1 MRSKSQL
8 MSILLG
14 KDKWKGLLTIWINW
28 ILKKNMSFD
37 KVQDEIIDL
46 LSENEDQQFI
56 FLTGA
61 AGTGKTTLLERVKN
75 QLSLKKMV
83 VAPTGIAALNIGG
96 TTINSAFRI
105 GFDTI
110 PAITKSKDPRFNKL
124 LKNLEL
130 LIIDEVSMVRAPM
143 LDAISQS
150 LQIHRNSQ
158 EPFGGVHVLAC
169 GDLFQLP
176 PIIKESEERVIYEKY
191 DSIYF
196 FDAHSFKDMDK
207 VNFFELTESFRQEE
221 DQKFCDLLN
230 NIRVGRDLENTINQ
244 INSNCFDPTLESD
257 FFMTLTSRKR
267 RAEELN
273 EYKLSH
279 IEGQEELIKSKESGD
294 LNENDLPAPRELKIK
309 VGANVMFIKNDP
321 EGRWVN
327 GTLGTVSECL
337 DKKKKNIKIKINNK
351 THKVEREE
359 WNKVKFTYD
368 DDSDEVLE
376 EVVSSF
382 KQFPIKLGWAVTIHK
397 SQGLTL
403 ESCSVDLGSGAFATG
418 QAYVALSRCKNLNS
432 LHLQRELKVSDAL
445 VDPDIVD
452 FHKNY
457 LKS

>member
-1 MRSKSQL
+1 
-8 MSILLG
+8 
-14 KDKWKGLLTIWINW
+14 
-28 ILKKNMSFD
+28 
-37 KVQDEIIDL
+37 
-46 LSENEDQQFI
+46 
-56 FLTGA
+56 
-61 AGTGKTTLLERVKN
+61 
-75 QLSLKKMV
+75 MV

-110 PAITKSKDPRFNKL
+110 PVITKSKDPRFAKL
-124 LKNLEL
+124 LRNLEL

-150 LQIHRNSQ
+150 LQIHRNSE

-176 PIIKESEERVIYEKY
+176 PIIKESEERIIYEKY
-191 DSIYF
+191 NSVYF
-196 FDAHSFKDMDK
+196 FDAHSFKDMAK
-207 VNFFELTESFRQEE
+207 INYFELTESFRQEE
-221 DQKFCDLLN
+221 DQRFCELLN
-230 NIRVGRDLENTINQ
+230 NIRIGQDLESTINQ

-257 FFMTLTSRKR
+257 FFMTLTSRKK

-279 IEGQEELIKSKESGD
+279 IEGEEELIKSKESGD

-337 DKKKKNIKIKINNK
+337 DKKKKHIKVKINNK

-359 WNKVKFTYD
+359 WNKVRFTYD
-368 DDSDEVLE
+368 EDSDDVLE
-376 EVVSSF
+376 EVISSF

-403 ESCSVDLGSGAFATG
+403 ESCSVDLGAGAFATG

-432 LHLQRELKVSDAL
+432 LNLQRELKVSDAL
-445 VDPDIVD
+445 VDPDIID
-452 FHKNY
+452 FHKNFIRN
-457 LKS
+457 

>member
-1 MRSKSQL
+1 
-8 MSILLG
+8 
-14 KDKWKGLLTIWINW
+14 
-28 ILKKNMSFD
+28 MSFD

-46 LSENEDQQFI
+46 LSEESEQQFI

-110 PAITKSKDPRFNKL
+110 PVITKSKDPRFAKL
-124 LKNLEL
+124 LRNLEL

-150 LQIHRNSQ
+150 LQIHRNSE

-191 DSIYF
+191 DSVYF
-196 FDAHSFKDMDK
+196 FDAHSFKDMAK
-207 VNFFELTESFRQEE
+207 INYFELTESFRQEE
-221 DQKFCDLLN
+221 DQRFCELLN
-230 NIRVGRDLENTINQ
+230 NIRIGQDLESTINQ

-257 FFMTLTSRKR
+257 FFMTLTSRKK

-279 IEGQEELIKSKESGD
+279 IEGEEELIKSKESGD

-337 DKKKKNIKIKINNK
+337 DKKKKHIKVKINNK

-359 WNKVKFTYD
+359 WNKVRFTYD
-368 DDSDEVLE
+368 EDSDDVLE
-376 EVVSSF
+376 EVISSF

-403 ESCSVDLGSGAFATG
+403 ESCSVDLGAGAFATG

-432 LHLQRELKVSDAL
+432 LNLQRELKVSDAL
-445 VDPDIVD
+445 VDPDIID
-452 FHKNY
+452 FHKNFIRN
-457 LKS
+457 

>member
-1 MRSKSQL
+1 
-8 MSILLG
+8 
-14 KDKWKGLLTIWINW
+14 
-28 ILKKNMSFD
+28 MSFD
-37 KVQDEIIDL
+37 KVHDEIVDL
-46 LSENEDQQFI
+46 LSEDSDQQFI

-110 PAITKSKDPRFNKL
+110 PVITKSKDPRFNKL
-124 LKNLEL
+124 LRNLEL

-150 LQIHRNSQ
+150 LQIHRSS
-158 EPFGGVHVLAC
+158 EKPFGGVHVLAC

-176 PIIKESEERVIYEKY
+176 PIIKESEERIIYEKY
-191 DSIYF
+191 ESVYF
-196 FDAHSFKDMDK
+196 FDSHSFKEMDEIHY
-207 VNFFELTESFRQEE
+207 FELTESFRQEE
-221 DQKFCDLLN
+221 DQKFCELLN
-230 NIRVGRDLENTINQ
+230 NIRIGHDLESTINQ

-257 FFMTLTSRKR
+257 FFMTLTSRKK

-279 IEGQEELIKSKESGD
+279 IEGQEEIIKSKESGD

-327 GTLGTVSECL
+327 GTLGIVSECL
-337 DKKKKNIKIKINNK
+337 DKKKKHIKIKINNK

-359 WNKVKFTYD
+359 WNKVRFTYD

-445 VDPDIVD
+445 VDPDIID
-452 FHKNY
+452 FHRNN
-457 LKS
+457 LGV

>member
-1 MRSKSQL
+1 
-8 MSILLG
+8 
-14 KDKWKGLLTIWINW
+14 
-28 ILKKNMSFD
+28 MSFD

-46 LSENEDQQFI
+46 LSEDSEQQFI

-110 PAITKSKDPRFNKL
+110 PVITKSKDPRFAKL
-124 LKNLEL
+124 LRNLEL

-150 LQIHRNSQ
+150 LQIHRNSE

-176 PIIKESEERVIYEKY
+176 PIIKESEERIIYEKY
-191 DSIYF
+191 NSVYF
-196 FDAHSFKDMDK
+196 FDAHSFKDMAK
-207 VNFFELTESFRQEE
+207 INYFELTESFRQEE
-221 DQKFCDLLN
+221 DQRFCELLN
-230 NIRVGRDLENTINQ
+230 NIRIGQDLESTINQ

-257 FFMTLTSRKR
+257 FFMTLTSRKK

-279 IEGQEELIKSKESGD
+279 IEGEEELIKSKESGD

-337 DKKKKNIKIKINNK
+337 DKKKKHIKVKINNK

-359 WNKVKFTYD
+359 WNKVRFTYD
-368 DDSDEVLE
+368 EDSDDVLE
-376 EVVSSF
+376 EVISSF

-403 ESCSVDLGSGAFATG
+403 ESCSVDLVAGAFATG

-432 LHLQRELKVSDAL
+432 LNLQRELKVSDAL
-445 VDPDIVD
+445 VDPDIID
-452 FHKNY
+452 FHKNFIRN
-457 LKS
+457 

>member
-1 MRSKSQL
+1 
-8 MSILLG
+8 
-14 KDKWKGLLTIWINW
+14 
-28 ILKKNMSFD
+28 MSFD

-46 LSENEDQQFI
+46 LSEDSEQQFI

-110 PAITKSKDPRFNKL
+110 PVITKSKDPRFAKL
-124 LKNLEL
+124 LRNLEL

-150 LQIHRNSQ
+150 LQIHRNSE

-176 PIIKESEERVIYEKY
+176 PIIKESEERIIYEKY
-191 DSIYF
+191 NSVYF
-196 FDAHSFKDMDK
+196 FDAHSFKDMAK
-207 VNFFELTESFRQEE
+207 INYFELTESFRQEE
-221 DQKFCDLLN
+221 DQRFCELLN
-230 NIRVGRDLENTINQ
+230 NIRIGQDLESTINQ

-257 FFMTLTSRKR
+257 FFMTLTSRKK

-279 IEGQEELIKSKESGD
+279 IEGEEELIKSKESGD

-337 DKKKKNIKIKINNK
+337 DKKKKHIKVKINNK

-359 WNKVKFTYD
+359 WNKVRFTYD
-368 DDSDEVLE
+368 EDSDDVLE
-376 EVVSSF
+376 EVISSF

-403 ESCSVDLGSGAFATG
+403 ESCSVDLGAGAFATG

-432 LHLQRELKVSDAL
+432 LNLQRELKVSDAL
-445 VDPDIVD
+445 VDPDIID
-452 FHKNY
+452 FHKNFIRN
-457 LKS
+457 

>member
-1 MRSKSQL
+1 
-8 MSILLG
+8 
-14 KDKWKGLLTIWINW
+14 
-28 ILKKNMSFD
+28 MSFD

-46 LSENEDQQFI
+46 LSEDSEQQFI

-110 PAITKSKDPRFNKL
+110 PVITKSKDPRFSKL
-124 LKNLEL
+124 LRNLEL

-150 LQIHRNSQ
+150 LQIHRNSE

-176 PIIKESEERVIYEKY
+176 PIIKESEERIIYEKY
-191 DSIYF
+191 NSVYF
-196 FDAHSFKDMDK
+196 FDAHSFKDMAK
-207 VNFFELTESFRQEE
+207 INYFELTESFRQEE
-221 DQKFCDLLN
+221 DQRFCELLN
-230 NIRVGRDLENTINQ
+230 NIRIGQDLESTINQ

-257 FFMTLTSRKR
+257 FFMTLTSRKK

-279 IEGQEELIKSKESGD
+279 IEGEEELIKSKESGD

-337 DKKKKNIKIKINNK
+337 DKKKKHIKVKINNK

-359 WNKVKFTYD
+359 WNKVRFTYD
-368 DDSDEVLE
+368 EDSDDVLE
-376 EVVSSF
+376 EVISSF

-403 ESCSVDLGSGAFATG
+403 ESCSVDLGAGAFATG

-432 LHLQRELKVSDAL
+432 LNLQRELKVSDAL
-445 VDPDIVD
+445 VDPDIID
-452 FHKNY
+452 FHKNFIRN
-457 LKS
+457 

>member
-1 MRSKSQL
+1 
-8 MSILLG
+8 
-14 KDKWKGLLTIWINW
+14 
-28 ILKKNMSFD
+28 MSFETT
-37 KVQDEIIDL
+37 QDQILEL
-46 LSENEDQQFI
+46 LSEDSEQQFI

-61 AGTGKTTLLERVKN
+61 AGTGKTTMLDRVKN

-105 GFDTI
+105 GFETI
-110 PAITKSKDPRFNKL
+110 PVITKSKDPRFAKL
-124 LKNLEL
+124 LRNLEL

-191 DSIYF
+191 NSVYF
-196 FDAHSFKDMDK
+196 FDAHSYKDMK
-207 VNFFELTESFRQEE
+207 EISYFELTESFRQEE

-230 NIRVGRDLENTINQ
+230 NIRIGRDLENTINQ

-257 FFMTLTSRKR
+257 FFMTLTSRKK

-273 EYKLSH
+273 EYKLGH
-279 IEGQEELIKSKESGD
+279 IEGEEDLIKSKESGE

-327 GTLGTVSECL
+327 GTLGTVTECL
-337 DKKKKNIKIKINNK
+337 DKKKKHIKVKINNK

-359 WNKVKFTYD
+359 WNKVRFTYD
-368 DDSDEVLE
+368 EDSDEVLE

-445 VDPDIVD
+445 VDPDIID
-452 FHKNY
+452 FHKNFIGN
-457 LKS
+457 

>member
-1 MRSKSQL
+1 
-8 MSILLG
+8 
-14 KDKWKGLLTIWINW
+14 
-28 ILKKNMSFD
+28 MSFD

-46 LSENEDQQFI
+46 LSEDSEQQFI

-110 PAITKSKDPRFNKL
+110 PVITKSKDPRFAKL
-124 LKNLEL
+124 LRNLEL

-150 LQIHRNSQ
+150 LQIHRNSE

-176 PIIKESEERVIYEKY
+176 PIIKESEERIIYEKY
-191 DSIYF
+191 NSVYF
-196 FDAHSFKDMDK
+196 FDAHSFKDMPK
-207 VNFFELTESFRQEE
+207 INYFELTESFRQEE
-221 DQKFCDLLN
+221 DQRFCELLN
-230 NIRVGRDLENTINQ
+230 NIRIGQDLESTINQ

-257 FFMTLTSRKR
+257 FFMTLTSRKK

-279 IEGQEELIKSKESGD
+279 IEGEEELIKSKESGD

-337 DKKKKNIKIKINNK
+337 DKKKKHIKVKINNK

-359 WNKVKFTYD
+359 WNKVRFTYD
-368 DDSDEVLE
+368 EDSDDVLE
-376 EVVSSF
+376 EVISSF

-403 ESCSVDLGSGAFATG
+403 ESCSVDLGAGAFATG

-432 LHLQRELKVSDAL
+432 LNLQRELKVSDAL
-445 VDPDIVD
+445 VDPDIID
-452 FHKNY
+452 FHKNFIRN
-457 LKS
+457 